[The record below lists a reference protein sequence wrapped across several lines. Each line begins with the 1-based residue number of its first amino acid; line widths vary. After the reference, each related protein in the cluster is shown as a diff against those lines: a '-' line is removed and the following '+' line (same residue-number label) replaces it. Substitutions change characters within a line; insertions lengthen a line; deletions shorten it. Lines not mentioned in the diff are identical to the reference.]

1 MSRILGDMLLRVANQ
16 RIILGDFNESLTGK
30 LLTVLEEAAFAG
42 DKAAFDRMKEMITG
56 ATVHINPKFKAPI
69 TIANYSRLIV
79 ISNHDHFLHIKP
91 GDRRYTVLES
101 VPSWHGTNKFEQLL
115 DQWKN
120 GGAGRFVYEA
130 LNHSFSRFDDR
141 QTLVINTNLQT
152 KAAVRQMAQSR
163 SALEK
168 CVVGFILSG
177 GFKSARNPDA
187 IIFET
192 REGEQ
197 IGTLWK
203 LDEPLNIRSQV
214 LEQAVASWLRDFD
227 SAAAKHETSLNS
239 IIGTLQKY
247 VGDTELSRPK
257 GLRDASTGKRP
268 QLATVR
274 HLPPRRQAIQYA
286 WDNGLITDEEYGAAI
301 PEPTG
306 PAKIDTFF
314 SKDKETNDS
323 TKGSKDFD

>member
-1 MSRILGDMLLRVANQ
+1 
-16 RIILGDFNESLTGK
+16 

-69 TIANYSRLIV
+69 TIDNYSRLIV

-120 GGAGRFVYEA
+120 GGAGRFVYDA
-130 LNHSFSRFDDR
+130 LNHSFRQFDDR
-141 QTLVINTNLQT
+141 KTLVINTNLKT
-152 KAAVRQMAQSR
+152 EAAVLQMAQSR
-163 SALEK
+163 SSLEK

-203 LDEPLNIRSQV
+203 LDNPLNIKSQV
-214 LEQAVASWLRDFD
+214 LERAVASWLRDFD
-227 SAAAKHETSLNS
+227 STAAKHETSLHS

-247 VGDTELSRPK
+247 IGDTELSRPK

-268 QLATVR
+268 QLPTVR

-286 WDNGLITDEEYGAAI
+286 WENGLITDEEYVGAI

-306 PAKIDTFF
+306 TTPLTLFF
-314 SKDKETNDS
+314 SGT
-323 TKGSKDFD
+323 